1 MMTEKSWDT
10 LYEKYPD
17 LFVNKDKTPMQSPM
31 SFGIEVN
38 CGWYDI
44 ISSVCYQITNREKNI
59 KSNLEYCG
67 KNNLDPPELEAHYMP
82 VTFDQ
87 VKEKYGGLR
96 IYFSGGDDYVDGLIS
111 MAEEMSY
118 KICERC
124 GCPGSPN
131 KQGWIMTL
139 CDKCREDLVRG

>member
-17 LFVNKDKTPMQSPM
+17 LFSNIDNKHSCMA
-31 SFGIEVN
+31 FGIECN
-38 CGWYDI
+38 IGWYDI
-44 ISSVCYQITNREKNI
+44 LSSVCYRIKHYEKNK
-59 KSNLEYCG
+59 KSDY
-67 KNNLDPPELEAHYMP
+67 YP

-87 VKEKYGGLR
+87 IKEKWGGLR
-96 IYFSGGDDYVDGLIS
+96 IYNSGGDDYVDGLIT
-111 MAEEMSY
+111 MAEEISY

-139 CDKCREDLVRG
+139 CDKCREDLVKG

>member
-1 MMTEKSWDT
+1 MTEKSWDT

-17 LFVNKDKTPMQSPM
+17 LFSNIDNKHSCMA
-31 SFGIEVN
+31 FGIECN
-38 CGWYDI
+38 IGWYDI
-44 ISSVCYQITNREKNI
+44 LSSVCYRIKQYEKNK
-59 KSNLEYCG
+59 KSDY
-67 KNNLDPPELEAHYMP
+67 YP

-87 VKEKYGGLR
+87 IKEKWGGLR
-96 IYFSGGDDYVDGLIS
+96 IYYIGGDDYIRGVVD

-139 CDKCREDLVRG
+139 CDNCRGKNG

>member
-1 MMTEKSWDT
+1 MTEKSWDT
-10 LYEKYPD
+10 LYEKYPK
-17 LFVNKDKTPMQSPM
+17 LFVNKDKTPMESPM

-44 ISSVCYQITNREKNI
+44 ISSVCYQITQREKNI
-59 KSNLEYCG
+59 KSNLEYCK
-67 KNNLDPPELEAHYMP
+67 KNNLDPPELEANYMP

-96 IYFSGGDDYVDGLIS
+96 IYFSGGDDYVDGLIT

-139 CDKCREDLVRG
+139 CDKCREDLVKG

>member
-10 LYEKYPD
+10 LYEKYPA
-17 LFVNKDKTPMQSPM
+17 LFANKDKTPMQSCM
-31 SFGIEVN
+31 AFGIECN
-38 CGWYDI
+38 IGWYDI
-44 ISSVCYQITNREKNI
+44 ISSVCYRITQHEKNK
-59 KSNLEYCG
+59 KSDY
-67 KNNLDPPELEAHYMP
+67 YP

-87 VKEKYGGLR
+87 IKEKWGGIR
-96 IYFSGGDDYVDGLIS
+96 IYHSGGDNYIQGVIA

-139 CDKCREDLVRG
+139 CDNCREDLVKG

>member
-1 MMTEKSWDT
+1 MTEKSWDT

-17 LFVNKDKTPMQSPM
+17 LFSNIDNKHSCMA
-31 SFGIEVN
+31 FGIECN
-38 CGWYDI
+38 IGWYDI
-44 ISSVCYQITNREKNI
+44 LSSVCYRIKQYEKNK
-59 KSNLEYCG
+59 KSDY
-67 KNNLDPPELEAHYMP
+67 YT

-87 VKEKYGGLR
+87 IKEKWGGLR
-96 IYFSGGDDYVDGLIS
+96 IYHSGGDDYVDGVII

-139 CDKCREDLVRG
+139 CDNCREDSVKG

>member
-1 MMTEKSWDT
+1 MTEKSWDT

-17 LFVNKDKTPMQSPM
+17 LFANKDKTPMESCM
-31 SFGIEVN
+31 AFGIECN
-38 CGWYDI
+38 IGWYDI
-44 ISSVCYQITNREKNI
+44 ISSVCYRIKQYEKNK
-59 KSNLEYCG
+59 KSDY
-67 KNNLDPPELEAHYMP
+67 YP

-87 VKEKYGGLR
+87 IKEKWGGLR
-96 IYFSGGDDYVDGLIS
+96 IYYIGGDDYIRGVVD

-139 CDKCREDLVRG
+139 CDNCRGKNG

>member
-1 MMTEKSWDT
+1 MTEKSWDT

-17 LFVNKDKTPMQSPM
+17 LFANKNKTPMQSCM
-31 SFGIEVN
+31 AFGIECN
-38 CGWYDI
+38 LGWHDI
-44 ISSVCYQITNREKNI
+44 ISSVCYRIKQYEKNK
-59 KSNLEYCG
+59 KSDY
-67 KNNLDPPELEAHYMP
+67 YP

-87 VKEKYGGLR
+87 IKEKWGGLR
-96 IYFSGGDDYVDGLIS
+96 IYYIGGDDYIRGVVD

-131 KQGWIMTL
+131 KHGWITTL
-139 CDKCREDLVRG
+139 CDNCRGKNG

>member
-1 MMTEKSWDT
+1 MTEKSWDT

-17 LFVNKDKTPMQSPM
+17 LFETIY
-31 SFGIEVN
+31 IECN
-38 CGWYDI
+38 IGWYDI
-44 ISSVCYQITNREKNI
+44 ISSVCYRITQHEKN
-59 KSNLEYCG
+59 KQSDY
-67 KNNLDPPELEAHYMP
+67 YP
-82 VTFDQ
+82 VKFDQ
-87 VKEKYGGLR
+87 IKEKWGGLR
-96 IYFSGGDDYVDGLIS
+96 IYHNGGDDYIDGLIS

-139 CDKCREDLVRG
+139 CDNCREDLVKG

>member
-1 MMTEKSWDT
+1 MTEKSWDT

-17 LFVNKDKTPMQSPM
+17 LFSNIDNKHSCMA
-31 SFGIEVN
+31 FGIECN
-38 CGWYDI
+38 IGWYDI
-44 ISSVCYQITNREKNI
+44 ISSVCYRIKQYEKNK
-59 KSNLEYCG
+59 KSDY
-67 KNNLDPPELEAHYMP
+67 YT

-87 VKEKYGGLR
+87 IKEKWGGLR
-96 IYFSGGDDYVDGLIS
+96 IYHSGGDDYVDGIII

-124 GCPGSPN
+124 GCPGSSN

-139 CDKCREDLVRG
+139 CDKCREA

>member
-1 MMTEKSWDT
+1 MSGDQSVEFIKMTEKSWDE

-17 LFVNKDKTPMQSPM
+17 LFANI
-31 SFGIEVN
+31 GIEVN
-38 CGWYDI
+38 FGWHDI
-44 ISSVCYQITNREKNI
+44 ISSVCYRIKQHEKNK
-59 KSNLEYCG
+59 KSDY
-67 KNNLDPPELEAHYMP
+67 YP

-87 VKEKYGGLR
+87 IKEKWGGLR
-96 IYFSGGDDYVDGLIS
+96 IYYIGGDDYIRGVVD

-131 KQGWIMTL
+131 KQGWVMTL
-139 CDKCREDLVRG
+139 CNKCRNKNG

>member
-1 MMTEKSWDT
+1 MTEKSWDT

-17 LFVNKDKTPMQSPM
+17 LFSNIDNKHSCMA
-31 SFGIEVN
+31 FGIECN
-38 CGWYDI
+38 IGWYDI
-44 ISSVCYQITNREKNI
+44 LSSVCYRIKQYEKNK
-59 KSNLEYCG
+59 KSDY
-67 KNNLDPPELEAHYMP
+67 YP

-87 VKEKYGGLR
+87 IKEKWGGIR
-96 IYFSGGDDYVDGLIS
+96 IYHSGGDDYVDGIII

-139 CDKCREDLVRG
+139 CDKCRGDLVKG

>member
-1 MMTEKSWDT
+1 MTEKSWDT

-17 LFVNKDKTPMQSPM
+17 LFANKDKTPMESCM
-31 SFGIEVN
+31 AFGIECN
-38 CGWYDI
+38 IGWYNI
-44 ISSVCYQITNREKNI
+44 ISSVCYRIKQYEKNK
-59 KSNLEYCG
+59 KSDY
-67 KNNLDPPELEAHYMP
+67 YP

-87 VKEKYGGLR
+87 IKEKWGGLR
-96 IYFSGGDDYVDGLIS
+96 IYYIGGDDYIRGVVD

-131 KQGWIMTL
+131 KQGWITTL
-139 CDKCREDLVRG
+139 CDNCRGKNG

>member
-1 MMTEKSWDT
+1 MTEKTWDT
-10 LYEKYPD
+10 LYEKYPA
-17 LFVNKDKTPMQSPM
+17 LFANKDKTPMQSCM
-31 SFGIEVN
+31 AFGIECN
-38 CGWYDI
+38 IGWYDI
-44 ISSVCYQITNREKNI
+44 ISSVCYRITQHEKNE
-59 KSNLEYCG
+59 KSDY
-67 KNNLDPPELEAHYMP
+67 YP

-87 VKEKYGGLR
+87 IKEKWGGIR
-96 IYFSGGDDYVDGLIS
+96 IYHSGGDNYIQGVIA

-139 CDKCREDLVRG
+139 CDNCREDLVKG

>member
-1 MMTEKSWDT
+1 MTEKSWDT

-17 LFVNKDKTPMQSPM
+17 LFSNIDNKHSCMA
-31 SFGIEVN
+31 FGIECN
-38 CGWYDI
+38 IGWYDI
-44 ISSVCYQITNREKNI
+44 ISSVCYRIKQYEKNK
-59 KSNLEYCG
+59 KSDY
-67 KNNLDPPELEAHYMP
+67 YT

-87 VKEKYGGLR
+87 IKEKWGGLR
-96 IYFSGGDDYVDGLIS
+96 IYHSGGDDYVDGVIT

-139 CDKCREDLVRG
+139 CDKCRGDLIKG

>member
-1 MMTEKSWDT
+1 MTEKSWDT

-17 LFVNKDKTPMQSPM
+17 LFSNIDNKHSCMA
-31 SFGIEVN
+31 FGIECN
-38 CGWYDI
+38 IGWYDI
-44 ISSVCYQITNREKNI
+44 ISSVCYRIKQYEKNK
-59 KSNLEYCG
+59 KSDY
-67 KNNLDPPELEAHYMP
+67 YT

-87 VKEKYGGLR
+87 IKEKWGGLR
-96 IYFSGGDDYVDGLIS
+96 IYHSGGDDYVDGIII

-139 CDKCREDLVRG
+139 CDKCRGDLVKG

>member
-1 MMTEKSWDT
+1 MTEKSWDT

-17 LFVNKDKTPMQSPM
+17 LFSNIDNKHSCMA
-31 SFGIEVN
+31 FGIECN
-38 CGWYDI
+38 IGWYDI
-44 ISSVCYQITNREKNI
+44 LSSVCYRIKQYEKNK
-59 KSNLEYCG
+59 KSDY
-67 KNNLDPPELEAHYMP
+67 YP

-87 VKEKYGGLR
+87 IKEKWGGLR
-96 IYFSGGDDYVDGLIS
+96 IYHSGGDDYVDGIII

-124 GCPGSPN
+124 GCPGSSN

-139 CDKCREDLVRG
+139 CDKCRGA

>member
-1 MMTEKSWDT
+1 MEFIKMNEKSWDI

-17 LFVNKDKTPMQSPM
+17 LFANI
-31 SFGIEVN
+31 GIECN
-38 CGWYDI
+38 MGWYDI
-44 ISSVCYQITNREKNI
+44 ISSVCYRIKQHEKNK
-59 KSNLEYCG
+59 KSDY
-67 KNNLDPPELEAHYMP
+67 YP

-87 VKEKYGGLR
+87 IKEKWGGLR
-96 IYFSGGDDYVDGLIS
+96 IYYIGGDNYIRGVID

-131 KQGWIMTL
+131 KRGWVMTL
-139 CDKCREDLVRG
+139 CDNCRGKNG

>member
-1 MMTEKSWDT
+1 MTEKSWDT

-17 LFVNKDKTPMQSPM
+17 LFSNIDNKHSCMA
-31 SFGIEVN
+31 FGIECN
-38 CGWYDI
+38 IGWYDI
-44 ISSVCYQITNREKNI
+44 ISSVCYRIKQYEKNK
-59 KSNLEYCG
+59 KSDY
-67 KNNLDPPELEAHYMP
+67 YP

-87 VKEKYGGLR
+87 IKEKWGGLR
-96 IYFSGGDDYVDGLIS
+96 IYHSGGDDYVDGVII

-131 KQGWIMTL
+131 KQGWVMTL
-139 CDKCREDLVRG
+139 CDNCRGKNG